1 MSLLDLQRSLA
12 EALHSANPPEPLRF
26 SRDVVRAKRRK
37 ELHEKHPRIPA
48 GVVDAFVESGEA
60 DLLSFAESRVDGPTS
75 DFLRYDRLVKSLGSA
90 AAFETFS
97 IDLRAAER
105 GKVVPDVPRRWL
117 LARGVRPI
125 RLWRTRAPLT
135 GGG

>member
-1 MSLLDLQRSLA
+1 M
-12 EALHSANPPEPLRF
+12 
-26 SRDVVRAKRRK
+26 
-37 ELHEKHPRIPA
+37 
-48 GVVDAFVESGEA
+48 VDAFIASGEA
-60 DLLSFAESRVDGPTS
+60 DFLAFAEARVDGPTS
-75 DFLRYDRLVKSLGSA
+75 DFLRYRRIAGGLGLA

-105 GKVVPDVPRRWL
+105 GEIVPAPSRRWL

-125 RLWRTRAPLT
+125 PLWRTRPFS